1 MTVLHFDP
9 EAHARVQALLP
20 WYVNGRL
27 EDAERAAV
35 DAHLAGCPR
44 CRADLVAE
52 RRLHVTLAAAAPTPP
67 SPPPGSRLA
76 RALEALAPV
85 SLPMRWR
92 WLLALQSA
100 LLVAAVAV
108 ATVLWLHARDEAA
121 APFRAMGPSP
131 AAGAANAVVMFRPEA
146 TEAQIRQALSAC
158 DGRFAGGPT
167 ATRAYLLAL
176 PVADAAAL
184 ARLRSQPGVAMAESL
199 ATGSAP

>member
-9 EAHARVQALLP
+9 EGHARVQSLLP

-52 RRLHVTLAAAAPTPP
+52 RRLHVSLAAAAPTPP

-76 RALEALAPV
+76 RALESLAPA
-85 SLPMRWR
+85 SLPARWR
-92 WLLALQSA
+92 WLLGLQSA
-100 LLVAAVAV
+100 LLVAALAV
-108 ATVLWLHARDEAA
+108 AAVQWLHARDEAA
-121 APFRAMGPSP
+121 APFHAMGPAP
-131 AAGAANAVVMFRPEA
+131 AAAAANAVVMFKPET
-146 TEAQIRQALSAC
+146 TEAQIRQALAAC
-158 DGRFAGGPT
+158 GGRFAGGPT

-176 PVADAAAL
+176 PVADAATL
-184 ARLRSQPGVAMAESL
+184 ARLRGQPGVVMAESL
-199 ATGSAP
+199 ATGDAP